1 MVGIVLLGVFV
12 LLLAFGAPI
21 AVCLGM
27 SSVGAI
33 LVQGAGKPL
42 DAIMSVLP
50 RLCSSASSKFV
61 LLAIPFFI
69 LSGNVMEKAGI
80 SGRLINLAEK
90 CLGHIRGG
98 MAMVCV
104 VVSCFFAAIS
114 GSGPATVAALGLI
127 LIPGMARAGYDKA
140 FAAATVSVTSGLA
153 IVIPP
158 SIAFIVYGS
167 VADVS
172 VPALFAA
179 GFVPGIVVA
188 LFIMAAVLIISRKR
202 GYRGQP
208 SGKSVGTALK
218 EAFWGVMTPVVILGG
233 IYGGVFTP
241 TEAAAVAV
249 FYGLFVGVFIY
260 RTINSI
266 SILVE
271 IFAASIRAT
280 AVVMLVVTCA
290 GLFSWVAST
299 VGLVEKGSA
308 VLLAVSDNQWVVL
321 LMINIILLL
330 AGMLLDAISIYY
342 VFLPFMLPIM
352 AHFNWDPVWFGIMMT
367 VNLAVGQVTPPV
379 AVNLYVGA
387 NISGISM
394 ERISKAALPLIFA
407 SLLALVVIIMNLG
420 LIPQVF
426 GRIFAG
432 AFDFQAIFAGF
443 TGSAVMQGVKRGLFS
458 NEAGVGSAPNA
469 AASANVSH
477 PVKQG
482 LVQMLSVFL
491 DTLVICSATA
501 FMLLCSGVEPAVE
514 LQGAPYVQSALAASF
529 GTLGPVFIT
538 VAMVL
543 FAFTTLIGNLY
554 YVDNALA
561 YLLGH
566 VPSKRF
572 MVVFRLI
579 AMGLIFLGAGFTLDL
594 VWNLSDVLM
603 GVMVLIN
610 IPVIAVLSRPAAAAL
625 RNYTEQRRAGKNPV
639 FRAADIDLKE
649 KTEYW
654 N

>member
-1 MVGIVLLGVFV
+1 METTSLLHDPAFWLLVLFAIPLILRV
-12 LLLAFGAPI
+12 PI
-21 AVCLGM
+21 ALALGF
-27 SSVGAI
+27 SA
-33 LVQGAGKPL
+33 LVVVWQWDLGFSMLSYNFFAGI
-42 DAIMSVLP
+42 A
-50 RLCSSASSKFV
+50 KFP

-69 LSGNVMEKAGI
+69 LAGYIMERSGIAARIVALMEALVG
-80 SGRLINLAEK
+80 SMTGGLA
-90 CLGHIRGG
+90 L
-98 MAMVCV
+98 
-104 VVSCFFAAIS
+104 
-114 GSGPATVAALGLI
+114 ATVAALGLI
-127 LIPGMARAGYDKA
+127 LIPGMAKAGYDKA

-202 GYRGQP
+202 GYRGQA

-308 VLLAVSDNQWVVL
+308 VLLAVSDNQWIVL

-407 SLLALVVIIMNLG
+407 SLLALVVIIIFPDLSTFVPRMLG
-420 LIPQVF
+420 
-426 GRIFAG
+426 
-432 AFDFQAIFAGF
+432 
-443 TGSAVMQGVKRGLFS
+443 
-458 NEAGVGSAPNA
+458 
-469 AASANVSH
+469 
-477 PVKQG
+477 
-482 LVQMLSVFL
+482 QM
-491 DTLVICSATA
+491 
-501 FMLLCSGVEPAVE
+501 
-514 LQGAPYVQSALAASF
+514 
-529 GTLGPVFIT
+529 
-538 VAMVL
+538 
-543 FAFTTLIGNLY
+543 
-554 YVDNALA
+554 
-561 YLLGH
+561 
-566 VPSKRF
+566 
-572 MVVFRLI
+572 
-579 AMGLIFLGAGFTLDL
+579 
-594 VWNLSDVLM
+594 
-603 GVMVLIN
+603 
-610 IPVIAVLSRPAAAAL
+610 
-625 RNYTEQRRAGKNPV
+625 
-639 FRAADIDLKE
+639 
-649 KTEYW
+649 
-654 N
+654 